1 MNLNAFIALARKDL
15 VLYFSNRRALV
26 MSIAAPIV
34 IAAFFGA
41 LFGSDQKPSRVPVA
55 VADLDH
61 SALSAKLVANLRADP
76 TFELQEADE
85 ATGAALVKQGK
96 LRAAIVLPA
105 GLGQAAPAALFGR
118 GDKPVIT
125 VHHDPSQAMVLPVVR
140 GLLAQHVME
149 AVAQTLF
156 SGDTAGKYLAEFR
169 RDVAASPSMS
179 DAGKHDLLAMFES
192 IERVQQGAAAAADAP
207 ASAAAGRGVSFSL
220 PFDLRTEEATARAGQ
235 AYNSYAHSFAGM
247 GVQFIL
253 FSGIELGV
261 GLLLA
266 RRLGLWKR
274 LRAAPVSRSLLLGSR
289 IASGAVTALVLLAI
303 IYAAA
308 IAVFGVR
315 IQGSVVGFVGVAI
328 AFSLLTASFGLL
340 IAALGRTPEATRG
353 LAIFATLIM
362 VMLGGAWVPTFVFPP
377 WLQTVSLAVPT
388 RWAVDGLDAMTWR
401 GMGASAAVGPIVVML
416 AFSAVFAALAVWR
429 FDWEE
434 TPSR

>member
-1 MNLNAFIALARKDL
+1 MNLHAFIALARKDL
-15 VLYFSNRRALV
+15 VLYFSSRRALI
-26 MSIAAPIV
+26 MSIAAPIA

-41 LFGSDQKPSRVPVA
+41 LFSTDQKPSRVPVA
-55 VADLDH
+55 VTDLDR
-61 SALSAKLVANLRADP
+61 SALSTQLVTNLRGDA
-76 TFELQEADE
+76 TFDVQDADE
-85 ATGAALVKQGK
+85 ATAARLVQEGK

-105 GLGQAAPAALFGR
+105 GLGEATPAALFGAA
-118 GDKPVIT
+118 DKPVVT
-125 VHHDPSQAMVLPVVR
+125 VRHDPSQPMVLSLVR

-149 AVAQTLF
+149 AVAQTVF
-156 SGDTAGKYLAEFR
+156 SGETAPRYLADFR
-169 RDVAASPSMS
+169 RDVQANAAMAEGS
-179 DAGKHDLLAMFES
+179 KRDLLQMFES
-192 IERVQQGAAAAADAP
+192 IERVQQRTAPPADA
-207 ASAAAGRGVSFSL
+207 ASAPAGRAPGFSM
-220 PFDLRTEEATARAGQ
+220 PFEVKTVEATARMDR

-253 FSGIELGV
+253 FAGIELGV

-266 RRLGLWKR
+266 RRMGLWKR
-274 LRAAPVSRSLLLGSR
+274 LRAAPVSRTLLLGSR
-289 IASGAVTALVLLAI
+289 IASGALTSLVLLAI

-315 IQGSVVGFVGVAI
+315 IEGSVIGFVGVAL

-353 LAIFATLIM
+353 LAIFATLLM
-362 VMLGGAWVPTFVFPP
+362 VMLGGAWVPTFVFPA

-401 GMGASAAVGPIVVML
+401 GMGASAALAPIGVML
-416 AFSAVFAALAVWR
+416 AFTAVFAALAVWR

-434 TPSR
+434 TPSH

>member
-1 MNLNAFIALARKDL
+1 MNLHAFVALARKDL

-41 LFGSDQKPSRVPVA
+41 LFGSDQKPSRVPIA
-55 VADLDH
+55 VTDLDK
-61 SALSAKLVANLRADP
+61 SALSARLVANLRGDA
-76 TFELQEADE
+76 TFDLHEVDE
-85 ATGAALVKQGK
+85 AAGAALVKQGK

-105 GLGQAAPAALFGR
+105 GLGEAAPGALFGGR
-118 GDKPVIT
+118 DKPVIT
-125 VHHDPSQAMVLPVVR
+125 VRHDPSQPMVLAVVR

-149 AVAQTLF
+149 SVAQTVF
-156 SGDTAGKYLAEFR
+156 TADTAARTLADFR

-179 DAGKHDLLAMFES
+179 DAARHDLLAMFDS
-192 IERVQQGAAAAADAP
+192 IERVQQRAAAP
-207 ASAAAGRGVSFSL
+207 ASASDRTPGFSL
-220 PFDLRTEEATARAGQ
+220 PFELKTLEATARIDQ
-235 AYNSYAHSFAGM
+235 PYNSYAHSFAGM

-261 GLLLA
+261 GLLIA

-274 LRAAPVSRSLLLGSR
+274 LRAAPVSRGLLLGSR
-289 IASGAVTALVLLAI
+289 IASGAITALVLLAI

-315 IQGSVVGFVGVAI
+315 IEGSVAGFVGVAV

-340 IAALGRTPEATRG
+340 IAALGKTPEATRG
-353 LAIFATLIM
+353 LAIFATLVM
-362 VMLGGAWVPTFVFPP
+362 VMLGGAWVPTFVFPA

-401 GMGASAAVGPIVVML
+401 GMGFAAAVGPILVML
-416 AFSAVFAALAVWR
+416 AFSIAFAALAVWR

-434 TPSR
+434 ASAS

>member
-1 MNLNAFIALARKDL
+1 MNLHAFVALARKDL

-55 VADLDH
+55 VTDLDR
-61 SALSAKLVANLRADP
+61 SPLSARLVANLRGDA
-76 TFELQEADE
+76 TFDLHEVDE
-85 ATGAALVKQGK
+85 AAGAALVKQGK

-105 GLGQAAPAALFGR
+105 GLGDAAPGALFGAR
-118 GDKPVIT
+118 DKPVIT
-125 VHHDPSQAMVLPVVR
+125 VRHDPSQPMVLAVVR

-149 AVAQTLF
+149 AVAQTVF
-156 SGDTAGKYLAEFR
+156 TADTAARTLADFR
-169 RDVAASPSMS
+169 RDVAGNPSMS
-179 DAGKHDLLAMFES
+179 DAARRDLLAMFDS
-192 IERVQQGAAAAADAP
+192 IERVQQRAAAP
-207 ASAAAGRGVSFSL
+207 ASAASAPDRTPGFSL
-220 PFDLRTEEATARAGQ
+220 PFELKTVEATAKSDQ
-235 AYNSYAHSFAGM
+235 PYNSYAHSFAGM

-274 LRAAPVSRSLLLGSR
+274 LRAAPVSRGLLLGSR
-289 IASGAVTALVLLAI
+289 IASGAITALVLLAI

-315 IQGSVVGFVGVAI
+315 IEGSVAGFVGVAV

-340 IAALGRTPEATRG
+340 IAALGKTPEATRG
-353 LAIFATLIM
+353 LAIFATLVM
-362 VMLGGAWVPTFVFPP
+362 VMLGGAWVPTFVFPT

-401 GMGASAAVGPIVVML
+401 GMGFAAAVGPIVVML
-416 AFSAVFAALAVWR
+416 AFSIVFAALAVWR

-434 TPSR
+434 ASAS